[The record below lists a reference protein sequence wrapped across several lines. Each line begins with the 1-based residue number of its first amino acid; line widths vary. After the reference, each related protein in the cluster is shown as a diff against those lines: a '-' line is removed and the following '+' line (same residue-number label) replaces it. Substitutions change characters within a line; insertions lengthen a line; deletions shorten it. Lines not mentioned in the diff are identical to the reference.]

1 MKIINNKMYIG
12 DVEAEK
18 LVQKFGSPL
27 YVYEE
32 DTIRQRFREL
42 KQGIPYNNLRIYYAC
57 KANTNP
63 TIMSI
68 LREEGSNVDVISPGE
83 IMIALKAGFKP
94 EQIMFT
100 STSVTNEDMKLAIEK
115 GIMVNCDSL
124 SQLERYGKL
133 NPHSEVSIRINPDV
147 GAGHHGHVITGGP
160 DSKFGIYYDKLPEI
174 KSIAKKY
181 NLKIIGVHQHIGSG
195 ILEKEKFIMAMDML
209 LKTAKQIKGLEFI
222 DFGGGL
228 GIPYKPE
235 QERLDIN
242 ALGKKIT
249 ETFSAFCREYGKE
262 LMLYIEPGRYPVAEA
277 GFLLCTV
284 NTLKET
290 PKHKFAGVDTGFNHL
305 VRPAM
310 YGSYHNIINASNAES
325 AKKQKIA
332 IAGNICESGDVFT
345 RDENGIVDREM
356 PEIKEGDVLAIL
368 NAGAY
373 GYSMSS
379 NYNARQR
386 PAEVLV
392 NGKETRLIRKM
403 ETFEHMMEGIE

>member
-1 MKIINNKMYIG
+1 MKTQNNKLYIG
-12 DVEAEK
+12 EIEAEE
-18 LVQKFGSPL
+18 LVKKYGSPL

-32 DTIRQRFREL
+32 ETIRQRFREL
-42 KQGIPYNNLRIYYAC
+42 KEAIPCKNLKIFYAC

-63 TIMSI
+63 EIMKT
-68 LREEGSNVDVISPGE
+68 LREEGSCVDAISPGE
-83 IMIALKAGFKP
+83 MMIALKAGFKP
-94 EQIMFT
+94 EQILFT
-100 STSVTNEDMKLAIEK
+100 STSVKDEEMRLAIEK
-115 GIMVNCDSL
+115 KILVNCDSL
-124 SQLERYGKL
+124 SQLERYGRI
-133 NPHSEVSIRINPDV
+133 NPNSKVCVRINPDV
-147 GAGHHGHVITGGP
+147 GAGHHGHVITGGA
-160 DSKFGIYYDKLPEI
+160 DSKFGIYYDKVPEI
-174 KSIAKKY
+174 KAIAKKY
-181 NLKIIGVHQHIGSG
+181 SLKIIGIHQHIGSG
-195 ILEKEKFIMAMDML
+195 ILEQDKFIQAMGML
-209 LKTAKQIKGLEFI
+209 LKTAKQFENLEFV

-235 QERLDIN
+235 QKRLDIKG
-242 ALGKKIT
+242 LGKRIA
-249 ETFSAFCREYGKE
+249 ETFTAFCREYGKE

-284 NTLKET
+284 NTIKET

-310 YGSYHNIINASNAES
+310 YGSYHSIINASNVES

-332 IAGNICESGDVFT
+332 IAGNVCESGDVFT
-345 RDENGIVDREM
+345 RDEHGILDREM

-379 NYNARQR
+379 NYNSRQK

-392 NGKETRLIRKM
+392 KGKVSRVIRKM
-403 ETFEHMMEGIE
+403 ETFEHMMEGTE